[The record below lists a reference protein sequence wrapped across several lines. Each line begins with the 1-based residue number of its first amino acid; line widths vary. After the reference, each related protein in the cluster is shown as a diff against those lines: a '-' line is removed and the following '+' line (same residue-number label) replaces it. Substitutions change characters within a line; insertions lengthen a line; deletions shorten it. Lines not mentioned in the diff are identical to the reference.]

1 MNLDLMKRRT
11 SVIPIIFVLVILLF
25 MAAKQL
31 VADFFYIMANQDGN
45 ELNKTIGYLGKC
57 IALDDNNAI
66 FHFSLGRAYLRRG
79 LVRSTKPIERNKWLR
94 QSIFEFQKA
103 IELEPSHSEYHFHLG
118 ISCGYLDYPP
128 HFYWNVI
135 QNSFTRT
142 AMLNPTDIHHLS
154 SIKEYYL
161 NKYDRIKRIGMN
173 TEEMSSVNYK
183 KYEALLKENY
193 QFYFQLN
200 LIRNLLEA
208 GRLDEAIKEYHKI
221 LGKNPNLSKEMYN
234 SVLYFQ
240 KKGNY
245 KYAVRILNKALV
257 STLNR

>member
-1 MNLDLMKRRT
+1 MVVRQ
-11 SVIPIIFVLVILLF
+11 F
-25 MAAKQL
+25 
-31 VADFFYIMANQDGN
+31 VADFYWNMAHRGSEKQNKDIVYLEKCNDIDNGN
-45 ELNKTIGYLGKC
+45 
-57 IALDDNNAI
+57 AL

-94 QSIFEFQKA
+94 RSIFEFKKA
-103 IELEPSHSEYHFHLG
+103 IELEPSHSDYHFHLG
-118 ISCGYLDYPP
+118 ISYGYLAYPP

-142 AMLNPTDIHHLS
+142 VMLNPTNIRYLS

-161 NKYDRIKRIGMN
+161 NKYNRIRSISMN
-173 TEEMSSVNYK
+173 TEEIGSENYNN
-183 KYEALLKENY
+183 YEALLKENY

-208 GRLDEAIKEYHKI
+208 GRLDEATKEYHKI
-221 LGKNPNLSKEMYN
+221 LEKNPNLSKEMYD
-234 SVLYFQ
+234 SIQYFQ

-245 KYAVRILNKALV
+245 KYALKILNKALV
-257 STLNR
+257 SALNR